1 VGQRKKKDP
10 KLDPAEQ
17 LSATFDFMV
26 ALAPEVAKYNLRLLD
41 KHGAGPF
48 SIQSDEALAEARRQ
62 VAIANAKIT
71 MEFALHLTAQFV
83 TLDAALQTTPAQDT
97 PAPKQESAPAGEPS
111 APDAP
116 ARV

>member
-1 VGQRKKKDP
+1 MNS
-10 KLDPAEQ
+10 AEQ
-17 LSATFDFMV
+17 LSLTFDFMV
-26 ALAPEVAKYNLRLLD
+26 ALVPEVAKYNLRLLD

-48 SIQSDEALAEARRQ
+48 SIQSDEALTEARRQ

-83 TLDAALQTTPAQDT
+83 TLDAALQTPEAKNAVT
-97 PAPKQESAPAGEPS
+97 PKQETAPAGEPRS
-111 APDAP
+111 PKPP

>member
-1 VGQRKKKDP
+1 
-10 KLDPAEQ
+10 
-17 LSATFDFMV
+17 MV

-41 KHGAGPF
+41 KHAAGPF

-62 VAIANAKIT
+62 VAVANAKIT

-83 TLDAALQTTPAQDT
+83 TLDAALQTSEAKDA
-97 PAPKQESAPAGEPS
+97 PAPKQETAPAGEPCS
-111 APDAP
+111 PKPP

>member
-1 VGQRKKKDP
+1 M
-10 KLDPAEQ
+10 DPAEQ

-26 ALAPEVAKYNLRLLD
+26 ALAPEVAKHNLRLLD

-48 SIQSDEALAEARRQ
+48 SIQSDETLAEARRQ

-83 TLDAALQTTPAQDT
+83 TLDAALQTPEAKNAVTPKDT
-97 PAPKQESAPAGEPS
+97 AATNEQSPS
-111 APDAP
+111 EAAT
-116 ARV
+116 RI